1 MNTDGLERI
10 GRLTGLPC
18 LPYDFANSIASD
30 SLVQVIR
37 TMVEAATNETLAFLV
52 KLVRESLVE
61 TEEFW
66 KFGEST
72 STFLPLL
79 ETKGKIA
86 CGARRT
92 KPTHFTENLEEVNQ
106 RWRSII
112 ALNIRVTML
121 SDLYSTAGYSHSR
134 GSASLLQA
142 LIGRGTPDVITGL
155 GDLHRA
161 CVWESIVFKNG
172 VGVKDSDPSMPSF
185 LRLPPDGHADDN
197 PLVQS
202 PFGLSATE
210 NSTPDTNTVERA
222 LGNSSPPKTGKEKDL
237 PRSLNIRALSHAL
250 NQIPSSLTPLFQCAI
265 SVHCIR
271 RYLERLQYALAI
283 VKLFFTRRT
292 PDASTKQRILDTS
305 ALVAGVVDKH
315 LSPKVY
321 GPSLPPTLPA
331 STNRKRRRRRFA
343 VYLLHSDVGFGE
355 YPPCRWLV

>member
-1 MNTDGLERI
+1 
-10 GRLTGLPC
+10 
-18 LPYDFANSIASD
+18 
-30 SLVQVIR
+30 
-37 TMVEAATNETLAFLV
+37 MVEAATNETLAFLV
-52 KLVRESLVE
+52 KLVRESLAE

-79 ETKGKIA
+79 ETNGKIIF
-86 CGARRT
+86 GVRYT
-92 KPTHFTENLEEVNQ
+92 KLIEPADNLEEVNQ
-106 RWRSII
+106 CWRSIV

-155 GDLHRA
+155 GNLHRA

-185 LRLPPDGHADDN
+185 LRLPPDGQADDN
-197 PLVQS
+197 PLIQS
-202 PFGLSATE
+202 PFGISATE
-210 NSTPDTNTVERA
+210 NPTSDTNPIERTTS
-222 LGNSSPPKTGKEKDL
+222 NSVGGSSSQSKVGKEKDS

-250 NQIPSSLTPLFQCAI
+250 NQIPSSLTPLFQCTVSAFHPDH
-265 SVHCIR
+265 SRKVS
-271 RYLERLQYALAI
+271 QFALAI

-305 ALVAGVVDKH
+305 TLVAGVIDKH
-315 LSPKVY
+315 LTPKVY
-321 GPSLPPTLPA
+321 GSFGLLPILSAGTH
-331 STNRKRRRRRFA
+331 TM
-343 VYLLHSDVGFGE
+343 
-355 YPPCRWLV
+355 

>member
-1 MNTDGLERI
+1 MEGLFQHPVHCKDFVINTDGLERI

-18 LPYDFANSIASD
+18 LPHDFANSIASD

-52 KLVRESLVE
+52 KLVRESLAE

-79 ETKGKIA
+79 ETNGKIIFGVR
-86 CGARRT
+86 CT
-92 KPTHFTENLEEVNQ
+92 KLIEPADNLEEVNQ
-106 RWRSII
+106 RWRSIV

-155 GDLHRA
+155 GNLHRA

-185 LRLPPDGHADDN
+185 LRLPPDGQADDN
-197 PLVQS
+197 PLIQS
-202 PFGLSATE
+202 PFGISATE
-210 NSTPDTNTVERA
+210 NPTSDTNPIERTTS
-222 LGNSSPPKTGKEKDL
+222 NSVGGSSSQSKVGKEKDS

-250 NQIPSSLTPLFQCAI
+250 NQIPSSLTPLFQCTV
-265 SVHCIR
+265 SVLHPDNS
-271 RYLERLQYALAI
+271 LKVSQFALAI

-292 PDASTKQRILDTS
+292 PDTSTKQRILDTS
-305 ALVAGVVDKH
+305 TLVAGVIDKH
-315 LSPKVY
+315 LTPKVY
-321 GPSLPPTLPA
+321 GSFGLLPVLSAGTH
-331 STNRKRRRRRFA
+331 KM
-343 VYLLHSDVGFGE
+343 
-355 YPPCRWLV
+355 